1 MLDSAYA
8 LTGGRRAP
16 PLGRES
22 SAAQAVLI
30 RVALGRARQV
40 PFDLDGFR
48 ASIASQVEGVSA
60 ARVNS
65 DFPDPRDELSGR
77 IAIYTGG
84 RFLWPAV
91 PNANPPFCFRPGFN

>member
-8 LTGGRRAP
+8 LTGGRRAS

-40 PFDLDGFR
+40 PFCDVVREVNQPPTEWTDT
-48 ASIASQVEGVSA
+48 EG
-60 ARVNS
+60 S
-65 DFPDPRDELSGR
+65 DNFLVGVGKE
-77 IAIYTGG
+77 TGE
-84 RFLWPAV
+84 
-91 PNANPPFCFRPGFN
+91 NPLLIEVQGPLKKT